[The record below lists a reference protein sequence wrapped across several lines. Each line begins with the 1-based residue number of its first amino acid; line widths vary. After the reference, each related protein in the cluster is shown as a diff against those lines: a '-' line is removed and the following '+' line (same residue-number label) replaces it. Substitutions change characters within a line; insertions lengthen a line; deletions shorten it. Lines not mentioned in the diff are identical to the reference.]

1 MKINHKSIAL
11 SVKSLR
17 RALKYDQRLR
27 NVRVCP
33 FDGWHPT
40 IRGGSIVN
48 TSKKDESG
56 RHWVAFWVSGLDILF
71 FDSGG
76 HPPKHYNFNL
86 RGYRVR
92 YNGVGWQS
100 PGTYYC
106 GYYCL
111 FFLWHASR
119 DIYKLMS
126 KLRSD
131 DLRRNDV
138 LVYRVCHRIFH
149 IPEVLI

>member
-1 MKINHKSIAL
+1 MTPKSIAL

-48 TSKKDESG
+48 TSKKGVPG
-56 RHWVAFWVSGLDILF
+56 RHWVAFWVTGGDILF

-76 HPPKHYNFNL
+76 QTPKRYNFDVK
-86 RGYRVR
+86 GYRVE
-92 YNGVGWQS
+92 YNGIGWQS

-119 DIYKLMS
+119 GFSKLMS
-126 KLRSD
+126 TLRSD
-131 DLRRNDV
+131 DRRRNDY
-138 LVYRVCHRIFH
+138 LVYGVCHRIFR

>member
-1 MKINHKSIAL
+1 MNPKSIAL
-11 SVKSLR
+11 SVKTLR
-17 RALKYDQRLR
+17 RALKYDQRLK

-48 TSKKDESG
+48 TSKKGEPG
-56 RHWVAFWVSGLDILF
+56 RHWVAFWVAGTDILF
-71 FDSGG
+71 FDSAGQ
-76 HPPKHYNFNL
+76 PPKYYNFDVK
-86 RGYRVR
+86 GYRVLC
-92 YNGVGWQS
+92 NGFGLQY

-111 FFLWHASR
+111 FFLWHVSR
-119 DIYKLMS
+119 GLAKSMS
-126 KLRSD
+126 KFWSD
-131 DLRRNDV
+131 DRRRNDY
-138 LVYRVCHRIFH
+138 LVYAVCHRIFR